1 MPPRNRAYTRAS
13 GSSPL
18 YRFWGRTPP
27 GPEAGRHA
35 VVRAEVASTESTEA
49 TLYLY
54 GPIDSWGGYWG
65 VSAAEVAEALSN
77 LPSGTTDLTIR
88 INSPGGEVFEA
99 VAIMNLLR
107 DHSARITA
115 RVDGLAASA
124 ASFLAV
130 SADETI
136 MGGNT
141 ELMIHDAW
149 GLAIGNAADMRQYA
163 ELLDRTSNDIAA
175 VYAAKAGNDAAFWR
189 DYMLKES
196 WFDAQEAVDLGLADS
211 VNTGKDDAPVEEDT
225 AAAASMRYDTETLF
239 QYTGRTAAP
248 TPAPVPAATS
258 TDQTPQSVTIDPAD
272 DEYERTRR
280 MKHHARTLQLHTGA
294 AGRGP
299 Q

>member
-1 MPPRNRAYTRAS
+1 MRDARS
-13 GSSPL
+13 L

-35 VVRAEVASTESTEA
+35 TVRAEVSATESSEA

-54 GPIDSWGGYWG
+54 GPIDSWGGEWG
-65 VSAAEVAEALSN
+65 VSATEVAAALAT
-77 LPSGTTDLTIR
+77 LPSGTTDLTMR

-141 ELMIHDAW
+141 ELMIHNAW
-149 GLAIGNAADMRQYA
+149 GLSVGNADDMRAYA
-163 ELLDRTSNDIAA
+163 DLLDRVSDDAAA
-175 VYAAKAGNDAAFWR
+175 VYAAKAGGTVASWR
-189 DYMLKES
+189 EYMARDS
-196 WFDAQEAVDLGLADS
+196 WFSAEEAVSLGLADS
-211 VNTGKDDAPVEEDT
+211 VNGAADDLDEDT
-225 AAAASMRYDTETLF
+225 APAARMKFD
-239 QYTGRTAAP
+239 TAALFDHAGRS
-248 TPAPVPAATS
+248 TAPAPAPLPTATIVL
-258 TDQTPQSVTIDPAD
+258 TDDMD
-272 DEYERTRR
+272 LRHRFN
-280 MKHHARTLQLHTGA
+280 ARKLGLTDTHVG
-294 AGRGP
+294 
-299 Q
+299 

>member
-1 MPPRNRAYTRAS
+1 M
-13 GSSPL
+13 
-18 YRFWGRTPP
+18 
-27 GPEAGRHA
+27 
-35 VVRAEVASTESTEA
+35 
-49 TLYLY
+49 
-54 GPIDSWGGYWG
+54 
-65 VSAAEVAEALSN
+65 
-77 LPSGTTDLTIR
+77 R

-149 GLAIGNAADMRQYA
+149 GLAIGNAGDMRQYA
-163 ELLDRTSNDIAA
+163 DLLDKTSNDIAA
-175 VYAAKAGNDAAFWR
+175 VYAAKAGGGVDAWR
-189 DYMLKES
+189 NYMLAES

-211 VNTGKDDAPVEEDT
+211 VNTGEAPSEDET
-225 AAAASMRYDTETLF
+225 AAAASMKFDTATLFAHAGRADAPAPTAPAAPEPASTTET
-239 QYTGRTAAP
+239 
-248 TPAPVPAATS
+248 V
-258 TDQTPQSVTIDPAD
+258 QSVTITTADPAAAD
-272 DEYERTRR
+272 ADRMRR
-280 MKHHARTLQLHTGA
+280 HRHHQRALALHA
-294 AGRGP
+294 AASAGRGP

>member
-1 MPPRNRAYTRAS
+1 MRDARQ
-13 GSSPL
+13 L
-18 YRFWGRTPP
+18 YRFWGKTPP
-27 GPEAGRHA
+27 PADKAAPNAPRCEAA
-35 VVRAEVASTESTEA
+35 TTTEGAA

-54 GPIDSWGGYWG
+54 GPIDSWGGMWG
-65 VSAAEVAEALSN
+65 VSAGEVAGALAA
-77 LPSGTTDLTIR
+77 LPTNTTDLTVR

-107 DHSARITA
+107 DHAARITA
-115 RVDGLAASA
+115 KVDGIAASA

-163 ELLDRTSNDIAA
+163 DMLDRVSNDIAS
-175 VYAAKAGNDAAFWR
+175 VYDAKAGGGRDSWR
-189 DYMLKES
+189 EYMLAES
-196 WFDAQEAVDLGLADS
+196 WFTAEEAVALGLADS
-211 VNTGKDDAPVEEDT
+211 VNTGDSGTEGE
-225 AAAASMRYDTETLF
+225 AAAARFDTASLF
-239 QYTGRTAAP
+239 QYADRAHAP
-248 TPAPVPAATS
+248 TPAPVPTATV
-258 TDQTPQSVTIDPAD
+258 PEPVTISAEYQAD
-272 DEYERTRR
+272 IERRHRHRERAT
-280 MKHHARTLQLHTGA
+280 KLHA

>member
-1 MPPRNRAYTRAS
+1 MRNS
-13 GSSPL
+13 QHPL

-27 GPEAGRHA
+27 NEQAGRHA

-54 GPIDSWGGYWG
+54 GPIDSWGGMWG
-65 VSAAEVAEALSN
+65 ISAAEVAQALVS
-77 LPSGTTDLTIR
+77 LPAGTTDLTVR

-149 GLAIGNAADMRQYA
+149 GLAIGNAADMRRYA
-163 ELLDRTSNDIAA
+163 DLLDKTSNDIAE
-175 VYAAKAGNDAAFWR
+175 VYSAKAGGGTEAWR
-189 DYMLKES
+189 GYMLAES

-211 VNTGKDDAPVEEDT
+211 VNTGADETEDDT
-225 AAAASMRYDTETLF
+225 AEPAARMQFDTATLFEHAGRAAAP
-239 QYTGRTAAP
+239 A
-248 TPAPVPAATS
+248 PAPVPTATIPPPPAAPAVTETAETS
-258 TDQTPQSVTIDPAD
+258 GVAYSFA
-272 DEYERTRR
+272 
-280 MKHHARTLQLHTGA
+280 ARHRHNAHKYQRSA
-294 AGRGP
+294 
-299 Q
+299 

>member
-1 MPPRNRAYTRAS
+1 MRNK
-13 GSSPL
+13 GPL

-27 GPEAGRHA
+27 SEQDGRHA
-35 VVRAEVASTESTEA
+35 VVRAEVSGTTATEA

-54 GPIDSWGGYWG
+54 GPIDSWGGPWG
-65 VSAAEVAEALSN
+65 ISAAEVASALAD
-77 LPSGTTDLTIR
+77 LPAGTTDLTMR

-163 ELLDRTSNDIAA
+163 DLLDRTSNDIAS
-175 VYAAKAGNDAAFWR
+175 VYEAKAGGGTQAWR
-189 DYMLKES
+189 DYMLAES
-196 WFDAQEAVDLGLADS
+196 WFTAQEAVDLGLADS
-211 VNTGKDDAPVEEDT
+211 VNTGTDAADAADPAARMTFDT
-225 AAAASMRYDTETLF
+225 ATLF
-239 QYTGRTAAP
+239 QHAGRAAAP
-248 TPAPVPAATS
+248 APAPLPTASAGDTGTES
-258 TDQTPQSVTIDPAD
+258 AEQPPQTVTISTERQAD
-272 DEYERTRR
+272 LDRR
-280 MKHHARTLQLHTGA
+280 IKSRRRAHEFHAAR
-294 AGRGP
+294 RGP

>member
-1 MPPRNRAYTRAS
+1 MRNTR
-13 GSSPL
+13 SPL

-27 GPEAGRHA
+27 AENTERRA
-35 VVRAEVASTESTEA
+35 VVRAEVSSTNATEA

-54 GPIDSWGGYWG
+54 GPIDSWGGFWG
-65 VSAAEVAEALSN
+65 VSAAEVAGALSE
-77 LPSGTTDLTIR
+77 LPSGTTDLTLR

-149 GLAIGNAADMRQYA
+149 GLAIGNASDMRQYA
-163 ELLDRTSNDIAA
+163 DLLDRTSNDIAS
-175 VYAAKAGNDAAFWR
+175 VYEAKAGGGVQAWR
-189 DYMLKES
+189 DYMLAES
-196 WFDAQEAVDLGLADS
+196 WFTAQEAVDLGLADS
-211 VNTGKDDAPVEEDT
+211 VNTGTDAEDSADP
-225 AAAASMRYDTETLF
+225 AARMTFDTETLF
-239 QYTGRTAAP
+239 QHSGRATA
-248 TPAPVPAATS
+248 PAPAPLPTAPDAS
-258 TDQTPQSVTIDPAD
+258 ADESAEQPPHSVTISTEHQAD
-272 DEYERTRR
+272 LDRR
-280 MKHHARTLQLHTGA
+280 IKSRRRATELHAV
-294 AGRGP
+294 GRGP

>member
-1 MPPRNRAYTRAS
+1 MRNTR
-13 GSSPL
+13 PL

-27 GPEAGRHA
+27 NEQAGRHA
-35 VVRAEVASTESTEA
+35 VVRAEVSSTESTEA

-54 GPIDSWGGYWG
+54 GPIDSWGGIWG
-65 VSAAEVAEALSN
+65 ISAAEVAQALTA
-77 LPSGTTDLTIR
+77 LPSGTTDITVR

-163 ELLDRTSNDIAA
+163 DLLDRTSNDIAD
-175 VYAAKAGNDAAFWR
+175 VYATKAGSDRDTWR
-189 DYMLKES
+189 DYMLTES
-196 WFDAQEAVDLGLADS
+196 WFSAEEAVELGLADS
-211 VNTGKDDAPVEEDT
+211 VNTGTDTEDEDT
-225 AAAASMRYDTETLF
+225 EPAARMQFDTATLF
-239 QYTGRTAAP
+239 QHTGRAAAP
-248 TPAPVPAATS
+248 APAPVPTATDTAS
-258 TDQTPQSVTIDPAD
+258 TTETPQSVTIDPAAV
-272 DEYERTRR
+272 EAERARR
-280 MKHHARTLQLHTGA
+280 MKHHQRTLSLHA
-294 AGRGP
+294 AVPARGP